1 MKKTIEDKLMR
12 LSRIYNKKEPVEF
25 EWNLQNGLR
34 YVSDQSLE
42 LAYEILKKA
51 DISLK
56 KEDDKIHIINNI
68 VNLCNYQYTTD
79 TLLKELLNNNLLK
92 KDKTVLEVYDTN
104 EINQVCYKC
113 KFQKCPKHLAGYIYY
128 LMKKGV
134 LEKKLEERIEFR
146 RKNEVNDVYA
156 FTWNYGNIIKM
167 IPDEVYD
174 FCYKLVENDQIYVK
188 KHLVNN
194 KSIEIV
200 SQYSCSEYQL
210 MNCDIAKI
218 KKEIIPYEEWRKV
231 KRNPDLPVELCNAYI
246 CDTRGCPY
254 VIAGIIQYLINSGK
268 KEVLEEEREFYRSN
282 KRRMD
287 IELNEIIE
295 EANKNKKNRTKKIFE
310 KMKDYKDSL
319 ANFEDLISLLK
330 NKNQKSLHC
339 IIEGNDTEERKEF
352 IDTILKILD
361 KSSRRISMQNLTVSN
376 TYYREDDK
384 GAELIKHKK
393 LEENEVYV
401 INNLGEFVRDY
412 KKFKNVN
419 IDYLHGELR
428 KKQYEYIINL
438 LTEIN
443 YSNYIILEGT
453 DKEVNEF
460 LKLEPKLQYI
470 YQNSIFK
477 IAEISLDEAYELYL
491 KKLDNNIIKEIVNN
505 EEEYKKQF
513 MEYISLNK
521 NFIPFNNRE
530 LASYLAMYSN
540 SKGKVEF
547 PDNIYKKETIDE
559 TLKNVVGLQNVKK
572 KLKEFEKY
580 MLFKAKA
587 DAKGLK
593 LTNSNMHM
601 IFTGNPGTGKTTIAR
616 IMAKM
621 LYDMG
626 IIKENKLIEV
636 ERKDLVAGYV
646 GQTAIKTSEIISKA
660 IGGILF
666 IDEAYSLAIGSGN
679 DFGNEAIATLIKA
692 MEDHKEEMVVIFAG
706 YKGEMKKFLDMNPG
720 ISSRIGY
727 NFDFQNYTIEELQEM
742 FYKKIKNMGF
752 SCKEECDLELKKVF
766 SYFSTRK
773 DFGNGRFVDKLIQET
788 IMKHAISKEENVKEI
803 TAKDIPTIREFSNS
817 TELEESTKDML
828 KQIIG
833 LEELKEKINEFETY
847 VKFIKE
853 AEKSNIKIPKQNM
866 HMIFTGNAGTGKTTI
881 ARIMVKILYNAGI
894 IQENKLVEVERKDLI
909 AGYVGQTAIKT
920 YEVIEKA
927 LGGVL
932 FIDEAYSLTE
942 SNSSNDF
949 GGEAIATLI
958 KAMEEHKGEFVVIF
972 AGYKEK
978 MGNFINTNPGIAS
991 RIGYIF
997 DFKDYNR
1004 EELAQ
1009 ILYKKIENSNL
1020 LIENNA
1026 KNKVLEI
1033 MNYFCSV
1040 ENIGNGRFVDKVFQ
1054 EIILNHAK
1062 NKDAEINVIKEEDIP
1077 TIKEM
1082 TESLFNGDKMINP
1095 EKISDKDLKETAI
1108 HEIGHAIM
1116 QYKLYK
1122 TSGIIKITINP
1133 EGGGTLGYVK
1143 HKITEGKYVSN
1154 KSTLLKEIK
1163 VALAGMASEEV
1174 FIGEFSNG
1182 NVSDL
1187 KHATRI
1193 AKNMVTRYGMSELG
1207 FAQIED
1213 ATGELYAKVQEE
1225 VNKILLNC
1233 YKDALEIIKANK
1245 ENVQNLVEIL
1255 MEEKEL
1261 TEEKFIEIL
1270 GQRE

>member
-1 MKKTIEDKLMR
+1 MKKTIEEKLIR
-12 LSRIYNKKEPVEF
+12 LSRMYSKKENIDF
-25 EWNLQNGLR
+25 EWNYTNELR

-42 LAYEILKKA
+42 LAYEILRKV

-56 KEDDKIHIINNI
+56 KKNDEIQVINNLE
-68 VNLCNYQYTTD
+68 NLCDYQYTTD
-79 TLLKELLNNNLLK
+79 TLLEELINNNNLIK
-92 KDKTVLEVYDTN
+92 KDTTTFRIYGN
-104 EINQVCYKC
+104 SEIDQVCYKC
-113 KFQKCPKHLAGYIYY
+113 KFQKCPKKLVGYIYY
-128 LMKKGV
+128 LIKKGI
-134 LEKKLEERIEFR
+134 LEKKLEDRIEYR
-146 RKNEVNDVYA
+146 RKNYVNDAYA
-156 FTWNYGNIIKM
+156 FTWNYGNILKM
-167 IPDEVYD
+167 IPDEVYN

-188 KHLVNN
+188 KHLIDDKNVA
-194 KSIEIV
+194 IV

-210 MNCDIAKI
+210 MNCDIEKI
-218 KKEIIPYEEWRKV
+218 KNEIKPYNEWKV
-231 KRNPDLPVELCNAYI
+231 IERNSDEPMDFCNGYI
-246 CDTRGCPY
+246 CDTKGCPY
-254 VIAGIIQYLINSGK
+254 IIAGIIQYLINSNQ
-268 KEVLEEEREFYRSN
+268 KEVLEEEREFYRNN

-287 IELNEIIE
+287 IELDEIIE
-295 EANKNKKNRTKKIFE
+295 EANKNKRNKIEELFE
-310 KMKDYKDSL
+310 KMKNYKNSL
-319 ANFEDLISLLK
+319 ENLEDFVSLLK
-330 NKNQKSLHC
+330 NRNQGSLHC
-339 IIEGNDTEERKEF
+339 IIEGNDEEERKEF

-361 KSSRRISMQNLTVSN
+361 KSSRRISMQNLAVGSA
-376 TYYREDDK
+376 YYKEESK
-384 GAELIKHKK
+384 GSELIKYKK
-393 LEENEVYV
+393 MQENEVYV
-401 INNLGEFVRDY
+401 VNSLNEFIRDY
-412 KKFKNVN
+412 KEFKDVG
-419 IDYLHGELR
+419 IGYLHGELR
-428 KKQYEYIINL
+428 KKQYEHIINL

-477 IAEISLDEAYELYL
+477 IAEISLDEAFELYL

-547 PDNIYKKETIDE
+547 PSNIYKKETIEE

-580 MLFKAKA
+580 MLFKVKA

-593 LTNSNMHM
+593 LVNSNMHM
-601 IFTGNPGTGKTTIAR
+601 IFTGNPGTGKTMIAR

-636 ERKDLVAGYV
+636 ERKDLVAGYI
-646 GQTAIKTSEIISKA
+646 GKTAIKTSEIISKA

-666 IDEAYSLAIGSGN
+666 IDEAYSLALGSGN

-692 MEDHKEEMVVIFAG
+692 MEDYKDEMVVIFAG
-706 YKGEMKKFLDMNPG
+706 YKDEMKKFLDMNPG

-727 NFDFQNYTIEELQEM
+727 NFDFPNYTIEELQEM

-752 SCKEECDLELKKVF
+752 SCKEECDIELKKLC
-766 SYFSTRK
+766 SYFLTRK
-773 DFGNGRFVDKLIQET
+773 DFGNGRFIDKLIQET
-788 IMKHAISKEENVKEI
+788 IMKHAIKEKGKVKEI
-803 TAKDIPTIREFSNS
+803 TEKDIPTIREISNS
-817 TELEESTKDML
+817 TEVEESTEDML
-828 KQIIG
+828 RQIIG
-833 LEELKEKINEFETY
+833 LDELKEKISEFEAY

-866 HMIFTGNAGTGKTTI
+866 HMIFTGNPGTGKTTI

-909 AGYVGQTAIKT
+909 AGYIGQTATKT

-927 LGGVL
+927 IGGVL

-958 KAMEEHKGEFVVIF
+958 KSMEEHKGEFVVIF

-1009 ILYKKIENSNL
+1009 ILYKKIDNSNL
-1020 LIENNA
+1020 LIEDKA

-1062 NKDAEINVIKEEDIP
+1062 NKNAEISVIKEEDIP

-1143 HKITEGKYVSN
+1143 HKTTEGKYVSN
-1154 KSTLLKEIK
+1154 KSTLLKKIK
-1163 VALAGMASEEV
+1163 VALAGMASEEE

-1182 NVSDL
+1182 NTSDL
-1187 KHATRI
+1187 KQATRI
-1193 AKNMVTRYGMSELG
+1193 AKNMVTKYGMSDLG
-1207 FAQIED
+1207 FAQIEEP
-1213 ATGELYAKVQEE
+1213 TGELSVKVQEE
-1225 VNKILLNC
+1225 INKILSSC
-1233 YKDALEIIKANK
+1233 YNEALEIIKENK
-1245 ENVQNLVEIL
+1245 ETIEKLVEIL
-1255 MEEKEL
+1255 MVEKEL
-1261 TEEKFIEIL
+1261 TEEKFIEVL
-1270 GQRE
+1270 EEK